1 MAKLQFEVRVIEELF
16 QMARKDRNRMKTL
29 VDELIDAR
37 WALAD
42 MRDVCEP
49 SVGRWDSIDG
59 RGGMMGI
66 GDRTDG
72 TRDENAHGV
81 KSL

>member
-1 MAKLQFEVRVIEELF
+1 MRGIEELV

-49 SVGRWDSIDG
+49 SVGSVGFDRRARRDDG
-59 RGGMMGI
+59 YWGS
-66 GDRTDG
+66 
-72 TRDENAHGV
+72 N
-81 KSL
+81 